1 MNERRRSSSK
11 SSETSCYDIMLR
23 NALPPRPHSLL
34 MAACLCVPHTA
45 SQAWRDFV
53 AAVGDPK
60 RFFEL
65 NGTGLKGML
74 PLVESRLTELGID
87 AGRSF
92 HTYARV
98 ASVREALR
106 NRIYLEI
113 LCEALDALDRS
124 GASCVLLKGGAVS
137 ASVYPQPS
145 CRHNHAIDLWIE
157 APQMR
162 CASAVLLSG
171 RFAAEE
177 AGPGDAWH
185 RSFRHVTG
193 LPLALHSKPLYLP
206 HFELP
211 LEEIVGRLRT
221 VGLGASSAR
230 ILSPEDCL
238 VHVLGH
244 SIYSRSRSNLRWVCD
259 AFYLVERNPAIAW
272 NVVVQTAT
280 CSRLA
285 LPLLV
290 SLRWMKRNLGARIP
304 ETTLSELADGSPL
317 NAAQVEGLYAAMLH
331 TSASPRKA
339 YRWAQA
345 NWRTALGFVRFIV
358 LPSSRY
364 MSWRYNAPL
373 WKLPYYH
380 LTRALNFGVSSLSRA
395 LTRWRNR
402 AIANGRAEG

>member
-1 MNERRRSSSK
+1 MNERRRSSST

-23 NALPPRPHSLL
+23 NALPPRTHGLL
-34 MAACLCVPHTA
+34 LAACMCVPDTA
-45 SQAWRDFV
+45 SEAWRDFV

-113 LCEALDALDRS
+113 LCEALDALDGS
-124 GASCVLLKGGAVS
+124 GVSCVLLKGGAVS
-137 ASVYPQPS
+137 ASAYPQPS
-145 CRHNHAIDLWIE
+145 RRHNHAIDLWIE

-162 CASAVLLSG
+162 CASAVLSSG

-177 AGPGDAWH
+177 AGSGDAWH

-206 HFELP
+206 HFDLP
-211 LEEIVGRLRT
+211 LEEFVGRLRT
-221 VGLGASSAR
+221 VGLGARGAR

-244 SIYSRSRSNLRWVCD
+244 AIYSRSRSNLRWACD

-280 CSRLA
+280 RSGLG

-290 SLRWMKRNLGARIP
+290 FLRWMKQNLGARIP
-304 ETTLSELADGSPL
+304 ETD
-317 NAAQVEGLYAAMLH
+317 
-331 TSASPRKA
+331 
-339 YRWAQA
+339 
-345 NWRTALGFVRFIV
+345 
-358 LPSSRY
+358 
-364 MSWRYNAPL
+364 
-373 WKLPYYH
+373 
-380 LTRALNFGVSSLSRA
+380 
-395 LTRWRNR
+395 
-402 AIANGRAEG
+402 AE